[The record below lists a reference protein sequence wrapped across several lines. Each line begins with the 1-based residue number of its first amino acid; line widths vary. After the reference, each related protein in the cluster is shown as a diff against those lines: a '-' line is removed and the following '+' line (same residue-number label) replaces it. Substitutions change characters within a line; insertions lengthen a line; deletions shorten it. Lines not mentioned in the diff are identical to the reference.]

1 MAGNN
6 ATKIPVIKGKVF
18 KIRPKD
24 NDSMFPFNSV
34 LAETKPPVI
43 PVGFH
48 PQLKPPLQILYE
60 QSYKGHNQ
68 QNPSSF
74 KAILQKKENQRNN
87 DDNDAE
93 THLSSPTHSSTPS
106 NLKTFAYTLDFS
118 RPTCL
123 DTGKI
128 LKSEL
133 N

>member
-93 THLSSPTHSSTPS
+93 THLSSPKITNSFIDAIKPEDLRIHLGFFQTHMPG
-106 NLKTFAYTLDFS
+106 Y
-118 RPTCL
+118 
-123 DTGKI
+123 G
-128 LKSEL
+128 
-133 N
+133 